1 MKYINGTLICVFAV
15 IFMAGCKQQT
25 TAQISQNNYH
35 SLHLKDSVF
44 ENVIEIENKN
54 LEQINSNYLVNVS
67 IPKNNKLPVIFV
79 SARVP
84 LDLLSSLYPEF
95 PKLIVI
101 TPNWFYYDKVS
112 KNSFLTKSSE
122 PIASA
127 VIYDF
132 DRQNGTIKKD
142 SLVLMGKFPEMKII
156 EKPIISSNQKEIY
169 YTESYGSACCP
180 RDQQWDNKPRL
191 KDFITLFE
199 KENKVTITD
208 TYKKRRGKE
217 GEAIYYYPLKDLPNN
232 LKLKFILEREYA
244 RIINRDTKNRY
255 EIKKIFCP
263 YIIEIED
270 GLVNTKFQ

>member
-15 IFMAGCKQQT
+15 IFMVGCKQQT
-25 TAQISQNNYH
+25 TAQVSQNNYH

-44 ENVIEIENKN
+44 ENVIEIEDKN
-54 LEQINSNYLVNVS
+54 IEQINSNYLINVS
-67 IPKNNKLPVIFV
+67 IPKSNKLPVIFV

-101 TPNWFYYDKVS
+101 TPNWIYYDKVS
-112 KNSFLTKSSE
+112 KNSFLTKCAE
-122 PIASA
+122 PMASA

-156 EKPIISSNQKEIY
+156 DKPIISSNQIEIY

-180 RDQQWDNKPRL
+180 RDQQWDNKPVL

-199 KENKVTITD
+199 KKNKVTITD

-244 RIINRDTKNRY
+244 RIINRETKNRY